1 MTGGTGDRQ
10 DSLAVRQGATGAID
24 NHVEVLAAELRQI
37 IGIASVTDHVVHARR
52 GRLTTTGEQGERMA
66 LLLQGGHKRLPY
78 KTGPPHHKDLHQGI
92 GTGAI
97 EAWVGD
103 AGLQDGDLTEALTHG
118 DHPRH

>member
-1 MTGGTGDRQ
+1 MTWGSGDRQ
-10 DSLAVRQGATGAID
+10 NGLAIGQGATGAIND
-24 NHVEVLAAELRQI
+24 DIEVLAAELLQI
-37 IGIASVTDHVVHARR
+37 IGITPITDHVVHPRW
-52 GRLTTTGEQGERMA
+52 GWLTTPGEQGERVA
-66 LLLQGGHKRLPY
+66 LLLQGGHQRLPH

>member
-1 MTGGTGDRQ
+1 MTGGSGDRQ
-10 DSLAVRQGATGAID
+10 NGLAIGQGATGAIND
-24 NHVEVLAAELRQI
+24 HIEVLAAELLQI
-37 IGIASVTDHVVHARR
+37 IGITPITDHVVHPRW
-52 GRLTTTGEQGERMA
+52 GWLTTPGEQGERVA
-66 LLLQGGHKRLPY
+66 LLLQGGHQRLPH

-103 AGLQDGDLTEALTHG
+103 AGLQDGDLIEALTHG